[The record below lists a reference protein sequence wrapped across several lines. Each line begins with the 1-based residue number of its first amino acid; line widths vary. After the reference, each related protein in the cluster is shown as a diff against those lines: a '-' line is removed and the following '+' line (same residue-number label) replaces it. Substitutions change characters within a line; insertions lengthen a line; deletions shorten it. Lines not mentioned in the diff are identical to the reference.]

1 MFQQQIQIINT
12 FLIVIDALCL
22 LLAGVT
28 AYLAKAWLSDWSWP
42 GDSRIYW
49 ASILFI
55 IVVNNYVM
63 GKLDLYGQRKPR
75 SRLRLILFILEA
87 LMIDFAFLLAAIFL
101 FKYKLYSRMF
111 MLLFFSFGAVLL
123 IIQRS
128 FSAWYFKNR
137 VGKTFNARRLLIV
150 GDMERGR
157 YISDLMEQ
165 QLSWGHVIVGRL
177 SIGDENGEKTDQTLG
192 TLKDLPK
199 ILIDRPI
206 DEVVFAMSKKQTF
219 NLKAHLDICHEMG
232 IPVRVLP
239 GLWDPDDP
247 YLSVDQCQGVPF
259 LVIGATNVN
268 ANALFYKKIIDIIG
282 GVAGMII
289 LGILYLPVAAAIK
302 LDSPGPVFFR
312 HRRVGQ
318 NGRTFCLYK
327 FRTMYEDAEARKAE
341 LMAQNE
347 MQGAMFKLK
356 DDPRVTR
363 AGRWLRKTSLDEFPQ
378 FINVITGE
386 MSLVGTRPPTPEEV
400 KKYHP
405 CQFRRISSKPGITG
419 LWQISGR
426 NEITDFEE
434 VVALDCQYLEKWRLL
449 EDIKIL
455 IKTVFVV
462 LRRKGAY

>member
-1 MFQQQIQIINT
+1 M
-12 FLIVIDALCL
+12 
-22 LLAGVT
+22 
-28 AYLAKAWLSDWSWP
+28 
-42 GDSRIYW
+42 
-49 ASILFI
+49 
-55 IVVNNYVM
+55 
-63 GKLDLYGQRKPR
+63 
-75 SRLRLILFILEA
+75 
-87 LMIDFAFLLAAIFL
+87 
-101 FKYKLYSRMF
+101 
-111 MLLFFSFGAVLL
+111 
-123 IIQRS
+123 
-128 FSAWYFKNR
+128 
-137 VGKTFNARRLLIV
+137 GKTFNARRLLIV

-206 DEVVFAMSKKQTF
+206 DEVVFAMSKKQAF

-289 LGILYLPVAAAIK
+289 LGILYLPVAAAIN

-386 MSLVGTRPPTPEEV
+386 MSLVGTRPPPR
-400 KKYHP
+400 P
-405 CQFRRISSKPGITG
+405 RRSRNIIRASSDGSLRSRGSPGCGRSRAVTRSPTSRRWSLSIANTSKNGGSWKTSKSLSKPSSWFDPFQTG
-419 LWQISGR
+419 TTR
-426 NEITDFEE
+426 RFEPPK
-434 VVALDCQYLEKWRLL
+434 Q
-449 EDIKIL
+449 
-455 IKTVFVV
+455 
-462 LRRKGAY
+462 RRRT